1 MNGKYVML
9 AAACATAM
17 TPIGATIAW
26 ADTIPEPSA
35 DALSSE
41 NLATMESTCDALA
54 ATYDTGNGDKW
65 AGNVVPGDVSKV
77 SGPTERPGTR
87 DIDESTIQHAGTYIP
102 STLEIRGDPFRIGG
116 SVNMFGD
123 QWSTA
128 GQWTDSTYNYTADFD
143 STFNHAY
150 SCSITKAVFHPGETI
165 HHRAVGVYVFNDDG
179 KGSDEDA
186 VRANCQQ
193 YTDNGQPWWGDP
205 YRPSEANPRCKF
217 EGTPAYDEVIED
229 SWDAPVEVALLPQ
242 SAINQD
248 QTDTLTAFEDH
259 GGPVIVTGE
268 YHVGQVVICIS
279 PSTNDKKGNPGA
291 WRQQNGYTGS
301 KCTTDWFKIAPWGSG
316 TEGSNGTYISV
327 PDYSL

>member
-1 MNGKYVML
+1 MNGKYVMI

-128 GQWTDSTYNYTADFD
+128 GQWTDST
-143 STFNHAY
+143 
-150 SCSITKAVFHPGETI
+150 
-165 HHRAVGVYVFNDDG
+165 
-179 KGSDEDA
+179 
-186 VRANCQQ
+186 
-193 YTDNGQPWWGDP
+193 
-205 YRPSEANPRCKF
+205 
-217 EGTPAYDEVIED
+217 
-229 SWDAPVEVALLPQ
+229 
-242 SAINQD
+242 
-248 QTDTLTAFEDH
+248 
-259 GGPVIVTGE
+259 
-268 YHVGQVVICIS
+268 
-279 PSTNDKKGNPGA
+279 
-291 WRQQNGYTGS
+291 
-301 KCTTDWFKIAPWGSG
+301 
-316 TEGSNGTYISV
+316 
-327 PDYSL
+327 